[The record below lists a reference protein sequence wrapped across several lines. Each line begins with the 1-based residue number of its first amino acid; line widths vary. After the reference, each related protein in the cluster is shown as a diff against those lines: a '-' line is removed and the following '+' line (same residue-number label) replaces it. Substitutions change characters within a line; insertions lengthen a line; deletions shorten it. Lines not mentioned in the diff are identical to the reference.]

1 MNVRHFQFRTNVLLM
16 SLLWAVLLTAINGC
30 SLFMPVK
37 DEEHDY
43 LLTAEPSLE
52 PTAEAKPARIVR
64 VLPVEVPEY
73 LQTSD
78 LVIRTGTNEVVFAKS
93 HQWAEPLD
101 AGIRRA
107 LVQDLRGVRGIQEV
121 LTDEPPP
128 AYGKPYIIFIHVLA
142 CEANDTNGEGTVLF
156 SAAWEISQGWPKATT
171 LARGVFQAPP
181 SSWHPGDFAGM
192 VSQISDAV
200 AGLGGVLAQA
210 ISGQADGRPAR

>member
-1 MNVRHFQFRTNVLLM
+1 MNLRIFQSRTNALLIF
-16 SLLWAVLLTAINGC
+16 LLSAVLLTTLNSC

-43 LLTAEPSLE
+43 LITAQPAPK
-52 PTAEAKPARIVR
+52 PTTEVKPARIVR
-64 VLPVEVPEY
+64 VLPVEVPAY

-78 LVIRTGTNEVVFAKS
+78 MVARNGNEVVFAKS

-107 LVQDLRGVRGIQEV
+107 LVEDLRGYPGIQEV

-128 AYGKPYIIFIHVLA
+128 AHGKPYIISIHVLA
-142 CEANDTNGEGTVLF
+142 CEAKVTNGQGSVLF
-156 SAAWEISQGWPKATT
+156 SAEWEISQGRPDVTAVAKGVFHAPPTT
-171 LARGVFQAPP
+171 L
-181 SSWHPGDFAGM
+181 HPGDYAVM

-200 AGLGGVLAQA
+200 ADLSGVLAQA
-210 ISGQADGRPAR
+210 ISAQTDGHPAQ